1 MSRPAPVRGGG
12 QAMLSELGTSTH
24 DVVRKKKRKKK
35 TVGVPPPTADDGLAV
50 SHMLACSREIIAVV

>member
-1 MSRPAPVRGGG
+1 
-12 QAMLSELGTSTH
+12 MLSELGTSTH